1 MQLKAYAKAHV
12 ALYDI
17 AQGSTD
23 NAVVPVVHIVYATP
37 EPSAIVL
44 AKIPEAQKK
53 RAKLS
58 WHKRIAKYLS
68 HVVGFFVV
76 QVLACL
82 ILRPKLVAIPA
93 AAVEQ
98 TIYFVGSRLAAAVRI
113 FGVEL
118 FCDCIEYGQR
128 VLDSFEVP
136 TIHLARTQSS
146 KPLIE
151 DNGTFITFQCILAI
165 SSLVIIWYF
174 PLEALSPSPEPLA
187 N

>member
-1 MQLKAYAKAHV
+1 LIFQKAALQGKDMQLKAYAKAHV

-98 TIYFVGSRLAAAVRI
+98 TIFFVGSRLAAAVRI

-136 TIHLARTQSS
+136 QSTLREH
-146 KPLIE
+146 K
-151 DNGTFITFQCILAI
+151 A
-165 SSLVIIWYF
+165 
-174 PLEALSPSPEPLA
+174 A
-187 N
+187 NH